1 MTQGKPSICWKC
13 NKLMG
18 VADKCPYCGAPRAK
32 ALVGLSRIFRA
43 ASQRGVLATELIF
56 YYCIFVFIVSLGVT
70 FLFTGFSGMISA
82 IMTPP
87 SATLYLLGLNSPAVF
102 QGAWWG
108 PILACFLHIG
118 IFHIAFNL
126 YALKMLGNLF
136 EPVVGAMSFFCI
148 FLLSGIGGML
158 LAASNGVV
166 SAGASGGIMGLIG
179 AGMVI
184 IYFRGGGFRDPV
196 FQGLLQWLI
205 YIGLFG
211 VLAPM
216 IGLRIDNWGHFGG
229 LVSGAVLGFFWQS
242 QATKAIFNVFS
253 RGVTYLGILAIPIA
267 YYFCVSNILP
277 AIMNN

>member
-1 MTQGKPSICWKC
+1 
-13 NKLMG
+13 MG
-18 VADKCPYCGAPRAK
+18 VADTCPYCGAPRAK
-32 ALVGLSRIFRA
+32 ALVGISKIFRS

-56 YYCIFVFIVSLGVT
+56 YFCIFIFAVSLLIT
-70 FLFTGFSGMISA
+70 FGFTGFSGMISA

-136 EPVVGAMSFFCI
+136 EPVVGPKSFFTI

-158 LAASNGVV
+158 LAAQNGVV

-184 IYFRGGGFRDPV
+184 IYFRGGGYRDPV

-211 VLAPM
+211 VFAPM
-216 IGLRIDNWGHFGG
+216 LGLRIDNWGHFGG
-229 LVSGAVLGFFWQS
+229 LVSGAALGYLWQS
-242 QATKAIFNVFS
+242 RATKKAFDSLAKVF
-253 RGVTYLGILAIPIA
+253 TYIGIISIPIA

-277 AIMNN
+277 QLMN